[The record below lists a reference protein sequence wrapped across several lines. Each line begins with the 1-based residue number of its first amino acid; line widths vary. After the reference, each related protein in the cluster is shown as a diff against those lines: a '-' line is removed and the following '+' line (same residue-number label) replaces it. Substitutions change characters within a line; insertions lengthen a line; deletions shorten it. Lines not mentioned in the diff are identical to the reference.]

1 LPLSPAALVLPNMNA
16 NGDGLLRIF
25 LTYLRLGC
33 ISFGGPVAHLGY
45 YREEFVLR
53 RKWLSESD
61 YAGLI
66 ALCQSVPGPSS
77 SQLGF
82 CIGWLRGGFMGALVA
97 WLGFTLPSAILMTT
111 AAYGLFALGESSL
124 EYLHGL
130 LVAAVAVVAKAIFG
144 MAKSLCPDLARG
156 VLAIAGAIL
165 ALLFP
170 GNFGQ
175 LSVVIIGVL
184 AGLALYLKKEKAQPA
199 ASDLKPLGSPK
210 IVIPTLVIFALL
222 LIASSFIPS
231 DAPGAMAAKHYQS
244 GALVFGG
251 GHVVLPLLNESIVT
265 TGLVPEPTF
274 LAAYGIVQAM
284 PGPLFTI
291 SAFTG
296 TVASGNWLGG
306 LTALIA
312 IFLPGM
318 LLVTALMPIWH
329 KYRNYAW
336 ARAALSGAN
345 AAVVGLL
352 VAALITPV
360 WAEGIRDATDL
371 LLALAAFIALQ
382 GFKLPPWAVI
392 LACGLTGALV

>member
-1 LPLSPAALVLPNMNA
+1 MAGMAETRGGQFS
-16 NGDGLLRIF
+16 IF

-82 CIGWLRGGFMGALVA
+82 CIGWLRGGFSGALAA
-97 WLGFTLPSAILMTT
+97 WLGFTLPSAVLMVI
-111 AAYGLFALGESSL
+111 AAYGLFALGGASL
-124 EYLHGL
+124 DYTHGL
-130 LVAAVAVVAKAIFG
+130 LVAAVAVVAKAILG
-144 MAKSLCPDLARG
+144 MATSLCPDLARG
-156 VLAIAGAIL
+156 LLAVVGASLVLL
-165 ALLFP
+165 VP
-170 GNFGQ
+170 GSFSQ
-175 LSVVIIGVL
+175 LSVVGIGAT
-184 AGLALYLKKEKAQPA
+184 AGLALYLRKERVQPA
-199 ASDLKPLGSPK
+199 PTDMKPLGSP
-210 IVIPTLVIFALL
+210 LVVLPVLIAFALL
-222 LIASSFIPS
+222 LIASTLIPIN
-231 DAPGAMAAKHYQS
+231 APGALAAKHYQA

-251 GHVVLPLLNESIVT
+251 GHVVLPLLNDSIVAP
-265 TGLVPEPTF
+265 GLIAEQAF
-274 LAAYGIVQAM
+274 LAGYGIVQAM

-296 TVASGNWLGG
+296 TVASGNWFGG
-306 LTALIA
+306 LGSLVA

-318 LLVTALMPIWH
+318 LLVSALMPIWH

-336 ARAALSGAN
+336 ARAALMGVN

-352 VAALITPV
+352 VAAFITPV
-360 WAEGIRDATDL
+360 WSKGIQNWTD
-371 LLALAAFIALQ
+371 LALATVAFIALQ
-382 GFKLPPWAVI
+382 RFKLPAWIVI
-392 LACGLTGALV
+392 IACGITGAWIL